1 MEALAAYQRVDDQLG
16 EVPEL
21 KALRLQYRGDFW
33 YHYGWE
39 ARTTAFARD
48 VSASAFA
55 AFEERLAVARQALE
69 EAWKLEPDDAGTAQN
84 LMEID
89 KAVGG
94 DRATME
100 LWFDRAMKADG
111 DRRDACWSKLD
122 WLDPKWHGTPEEMLA
137 FGLRCRDTK
146 NWWSGI
152 TLLCADAH
160 TRYSNFLG
168 NRKADYLASPEVWS
182 DITSVY
188 DEYLKHHP
196 QDHVARS
203 KYASLAYDSRHYRQA
218 HALFQKLGNNLTS
231 WREFPNYPLETL
243 KSYRDYCAKVAG
255 QSKAAKP

>member
-1 MEALAAYQRVDDQLG
+1 M
-16 EVPEL
+16 
-21 KALRLQYRGDFW
+21 
-33 YHYGWE
+33 
-39 ARTTAFARD
+39 
-48 VSASAFA
+48 
-55 AFEERLAVARQALE
+55 ARQALE
-69 EAWKLEPDDAGTAQN
+69 EAWKLEPDDARTAGN

-100 LWFDRAMKADG
+100 LWFERAMNADG
-111 DRRDACWSKLD
+111 DGRDACWSKLD
-122 WLDPKWHGTPEEMLA
+122 WLDPKWRGTPEDMLA

-196 QDHVARS
+196 QDHVAPEQIR
-203 KYASLAYDSRHYRQA
+203 LARLRFPALPEA
-218 HALFQKLGNNLTS
+218 HALFQRLGNNLTS
-231 WREFPNYPLETL
+231 WREFPDYPLETL
-243 KSYRDYCAKVAG
+243 KSFRDYSAKVAAK
-255 QSKAAKP
+255 SKAAQP